1 MTAETETQ
9 DSMTHTMIWLGVMIA
24 IVVGLAYVAI

>member
-1 MTAETETQ
+1 MATETETQ
-9 DSMTHTMIWLGVMIA
+9 DSMSHTMIWLGIMIA